1 MTYKIAFII
10 VLIIFLLYIAF
21 SIIFYR
27 RRMNKINTVLSNVN
41 DILENRPAVP
51 IQERTQYTIDLLS
64 LIDNLIDYEI
74 ISNRRYEIFLNQK
87 IKNIDVD
94 KEYNEIANQ
103 IFSYLSPDIFDDPNN
118 IITQKAIM
126 SYIQKR
132 SFVEFM
138 RYIQNMGIGSNGE
151 E

>member
-1 MTYKIAFII
+1 
-10 VLIIFLLYIAF
+10 
-21 SIIFYR
+21 
-27 RRMNKINTVLSNVN
+27 MNKINTVLSNVN

-138 RYIQNMGIGSNGE
+138 RYIQNMGIGSNSE

>member
-138 RYIQNMGIGSNGE
+138 RYIQNMGIGSNSE